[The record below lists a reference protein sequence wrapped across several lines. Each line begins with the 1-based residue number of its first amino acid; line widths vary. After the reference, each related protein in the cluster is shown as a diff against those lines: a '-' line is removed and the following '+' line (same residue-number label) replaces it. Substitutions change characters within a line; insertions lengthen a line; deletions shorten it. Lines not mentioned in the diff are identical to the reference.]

1 MFQFAATNLVQT
13 DVNIAPAERPYSDH
27 AALAAS
33 SALVFPAYNHLR
45 LGTDWSQLNNFLED
59 VNKPL
64 IVLGLGAQSPKIG
77 GEMETI
83 LALKA
88 DPSVQ
93 RMVDIFVKE
102 RSSSL

>member
-1 MFQFAATNLVQT
+1 M
-13 DVNIAPAERPYSDH
+13 
-27 AALAAS
+27 
-33 SALVFPAYNHLR
+33 FPASNHLR
-45 LGTDWSQLNNFLED
+45 LGTDWSQLNNFLEG

-64 IVLGLGAQSPKIG
+64 IVLGLGAKSPKIG

-93 RMVDIFVKE
+93 RMVDIFRE
-102 RSSSL
+102 RAILVTVRGAYSQKVCAELGLDVVEVLWTGYG